1 MKLRELSALD
11 PAVQRFLFEHANPT
25 SFRHD
30 YTPLDGLNYI
40 VGRCVNDGAKIVG
53 DLDAEFLFYAEQ
65 RNPKVLE
72 PHIIGDGTKLREAAR
87 QGMGIARA
95 LGYERMII
103 WTLDERLVRIAEKS
117 GFRLCGRIPGLHLQ
131 AEKLQDVFV
140 LEMEL
145 TCDTLLRC

>member
-1 MKLRELSALD
+1 MNLRELSILD
-11 PAVQRFLFEHANPT
+11 PAVQRFLFEHADP
-25 SFRHD
+25 SMFRHD
-30 YTPLDGLNYI
+30 YTPLDGLNYM
-40 VGRCVNDGAKIVG
+40 VNRCVNDGAKVIG
-53 DLDAEFLFYAEQ
+53 DIKAGFCFFAEQ

-72 PHIIGDGTKLREAAR
+72 PHIIGDGTKLREATR
-87 QGMGIARA
+87 QGMALAAA

-131 AEKLQDVFV
+131 ADALRDVFV

-145 TCDTLLRC
+145 TICDTLLP